1 MAMLRRTLPA
11 ILLLLSSGA
20 FAADIEPGEWE
31 FNSVSTSQLFPKPQT
46 ASFKRCIRKEDA
58 ANPDR
63 WMSQPD
69 PQGECKLT
77 PGKKDADTY
86 TWSME
91 CPKVN
96 MRGTGS
102 ARMSRAV
109 MDGETFMTGEVQG
122 RKFELRTKVTGR
134 RLGPCKG

>member
-1 MAMLRRTLPA
+1 MLKRTLVA
-11 ILLLLSSGA
+11 ILALFLNPCL
-20 FAADIEPGEWE
+20 AAEIEPGEWE
-31 FNSVSTSQLFPKPQT
+31 FTSVSTSGLFPKPQT
-46 ASFKRCIRKEDA
+46 ASFKRCIKKEEA

-69 PQGECKLT
+69 PQGDCKLT
-77 PGKKDADTY
+77 PGQNTPDTY

-91 CPKVN
+91 CPKAN

-102 ARMSRAV
+102 ARMSRAA
-109 MDGETFMTGEVQG
+109 MEGETHMTGEVQG
-122 RKFELRTKVTGR
+122 KKFELRTKVTGR